1 MEEKKAIGAKD
12 VCILAQGTIIEGSLE
27 TNSNIRLEGEV
38 HGTISC
44 GGRLVM
50 APKGKVMGQ
59 INCKELISEG
69 ESKGN
74 VKASA
79 LVYLQASAK
88 LKGDIDCERLQIEQ
102 GAIFNGQCT
111 MPKEKA

>member
-27 TNSNIRLEGEV
+27 TNANIRLEGEV

-50 APKGKVMGQ
+50 APKSKVMGQ
-59 INCKELISEG
+59 INCKEMISEG

-79 LVYLQASAK
+79 LVYLQASAQ

>member
-1 MEEKKAIGAKD
+1 MEEKKAIAAKE

-27 TNSNIRLEGEV
+27 TNSNIRLEGEL
-38 HGTISC
+38 HGELRC

-50 APKGKVMGQ
+50 APKSKVMGQ

-74 VKASA
+74 VKAKS
-79 LVYLQASAK
+79 LVYLQASAQ
-88 LKGDIDCERLQIEQ
+88 LTGDIDCERLQIEQ

-111 MPKEKA
+111 MPKDKA